1 MKAVAVAGRYARAL
15 AESVGESDIEALDTA
30 GRQLDLLARVLSA
43 DPAIA
48 RFFDSPTTRAAE
60 KQAALETLARGAGLD
75 DLMQRF
81 LGVVADHRRVA
92 AIAAIAA
99 EFRALHDAVA
109 GIVPAEATVAVA
121 MGGAESEVF
130 QKALEKMTGR
140 RVRLTVKVD
149 PEIVGG
155 VRTRIG
161 STVYDGTVRNKLQAL
176 HQRLAEAR

>member
-15 AESVGESDIEALDTA
+15 AETVGESDIKALDTA

-43 DPAIA
+43 EPALA

-60 KQAALETLARGAGLD
+60 KKAALETFATGAGLD
-75 DLMQRF
+75 ELMTRF
-81 LGVVADHRRVA
+81 LGVVADHRRMA
-92 AIAAIAA
+92 AIEAIAAG
-99 EFRALHDAVA
+99 FRALHDAAA

-121 MGGAESEVF
+121 MGKAESETF
-130 QKALEKMTGR
+130 AKALEKMTGR
-140 RVRLTVKVD
+140 HVRLTVKVD
-149 PEIVGG
+149 PAVVGG

-161 STVYDGTVRNKLQAL
+161 STVYDGTVQNQLMAL